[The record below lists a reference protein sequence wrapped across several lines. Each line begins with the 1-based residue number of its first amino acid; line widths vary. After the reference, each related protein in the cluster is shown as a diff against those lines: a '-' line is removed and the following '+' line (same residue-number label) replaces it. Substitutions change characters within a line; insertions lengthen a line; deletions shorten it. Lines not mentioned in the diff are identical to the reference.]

1 MSFRIDETTNMIRIT
16 RGDTGQF
23 KIDLMNIDGS
33 IYELKA
39 EDLVQFTVK
48 KSPSETAVLIQKTGL
63 DIEIEPKDTS
73 NLKYGIYYYDIQV
86 TFADGRV
93 NTVIDPAEFIIT
105 EEVTF

>member
-1 MSFRIDETTNMIRIT
+1 MSFKIEETTNVIRIT

-33 IYELKA
+33 TYELKDG
-39 EDLVQFTVK
+39 DLVQFTVK
-48 KSPSETAVLIQKTGL
+48 KSPAETTILIQKTGV

-73 NLKYGIYYYDIQV
+73 NLRYGTYQYDIQV
-86 TFADGRV
+86 TLADGRV
-93 NTVIDPAEFIIT
+93 NTVIDPTDFIVT